1 MSDDK
6 PGYFHQRVL
15 RHLEGIDLEIAQ
27 MAIMCDVPLLNPGVI
42 ERVLSNDSTVCGKD
56 KPKAFEKLRALL
68 VMHYVVRDRVVDRL
82 GQQEAVAMGAEILAH
97 LKGRIGEQ
105 LGGTPGMA

>member
-42 ERVLSNDSTVCGKD
+42 ERVLNNDSTVCGKD

-97 LKGRIGEQ
+97 LRRRIGEQ
-105 LGGTPGMA
+105 LGGTPGMP